1 MILLDTNHYSEIE
14 AGSRLGMRLEQRLAA
29 SGEACFVSVITTEE
43 AMRGWLQEVKRF
55 QAGPNLVDAYSRFQN
70 SVEDFSFWNIIP
82 WTLEAE
88 GILAELKAKRIRIG
102 TMDLRIAS
110 IALSHEALVL
120 TRNLLDFQQVP
131 RLKVENWL
139 D

>member
-1 MILLDTNHYSEIE
+1 
-14 AGSRLGMRLEQRLAA
+14 
-29 SGEACFVSVITTEE
+29 
-43 AMRGWLQEVKRF
+43 MRGWLQEVKRF
-55 QAGPNLVDAYSRFQN
+55 QAGPNLVDAYARFQN
-70 SVEDFSFWNIIP
+70 SVEDFSVWNIVP
-82 WTLEAE
+82 WTKEAE

-120 TRNLLDFQQVP
+120 TRNLVDFQQVP